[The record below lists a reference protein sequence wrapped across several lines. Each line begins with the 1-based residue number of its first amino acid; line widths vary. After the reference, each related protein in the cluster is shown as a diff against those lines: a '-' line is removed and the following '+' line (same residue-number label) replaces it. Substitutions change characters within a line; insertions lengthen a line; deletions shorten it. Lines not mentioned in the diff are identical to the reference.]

1 MRPPVNSDKSVSA
14 DRAAHNSR
22 YTGHS
27 SRRPK
32 EQISASKNAQTEY
45 ETHLSQNAAYSSTYD
60 SKQCIFN
67 FLNQPEK

>member
-1 MRPPVNSDKSVSA
+1 MRPIVNSDETVNT
-14 DRAAHNSR
+14 DRSTQTAR
-22 YTGHS
+22 YTDHS

-67 FLNQPEK
+67 SLNHPEK